1 MVRRRTLSAVFAVAT
16 LCWAAIILAVPYALS
31 HDARGTL
38 APRLAVAVYLTG
50 SFVCHQQDQRS
61 FHPWGVKMPV
71 CARCFGLYA
80 SAPLG
85 AALSLAAG
93 VGLLGDRRRRM
104 TTGRVRWLLAVT
116 ALPTAVTFTAEWL
129 GLAQPSSLTRFLA
142 ALPLGAAVAWVVAS
156 AIREEI
162 R

>member
-1 MVRRRTLSAVFAVAT
+1 
-16 LCWAAIILAVPYALS
+16 
-31 HDARGTL
+31 
-38 APRLAVAVYLTG
+38 
-50 SFVCHQQDQRS
+50 
-61 FHPWGVKMPV
+61 
-71 CARCFGLYA
+71 
-80 SAPLG
+80 
-85 AALSLAAG
+85 
-93 VGLLGDRRRRM
+93 M

>member
-1 MVRRRTLSAVFAVAT
+1 MVRRQRLSAVFAVAT
-16 LCWAAIILAVPYALS
+16 LCWAVTLVAVPYALAR
-31 HDARGTL
+31 DPRGTL
-38 APRLAVAVYLTG
+38 VPRLAVAVYLTG
-50 SFVCHQQDQRS
+50 SFVCHQQDDRS

-71 CARCFGLYA
+71 CGRCFGLYA

-93 VGLLGDRRRRM
+93 IGLLGNGRRRM
-104 TTGRVRWLLAVT
+104 TTGQVRWLLAVT
-116 ALPTAVTFTAEWL
+116 ALPTAVTVAAEGL
-129 GLAQPSSLTRFLA
+129 GLAAPSSLTRCIA

>member
-71 CARCFGLYA
+71 CARCLTRRPRSGLPSAWRRA
-80 SAPLG
+80 SACSATD
-85 AALSLAAG
+85 AAA
-93 VGLLGDRRRRM
+93 
-104 TTGRVRWLLAVT
+104 
-116 ALPTAVTFTAEWL
+116 
-129 GLAQPSSLTRFLA
+129 
-142 ALPLGAAVAWVVAS
+142 
-156 AIREEI
+156 
-162 R
+162 